1 MENAISFS
9 HEGSQGSRRIAGV
22 SNDIYSIR
30 VEHVKM
36 FFMNAS
42 ILSWPV
48 LRTVLL
54 LTASN
59 CFMTVAWYGHL
70 KFKSAPLWIAILASW
85 GLAFFEYLLQVPA
98 NRLGYGTLSAY
109 QLKVL
114 QEAITLGV
122 FMLFAWLALGETPSF
137 RYLLSFSLIFGAVA
151 VAFYK

>member
-1 MENAISFS
+1 
-9 HEGSQGSRRIAGV
+9 
-22 SNDIYSIR
+22 
-30 VEHVKM
+30 
-36 FFMNAS
+36 MNAS
-42 ILSWPV
+42 FLSWPV

-85 GLAFFEYLLQVPA
+85 GLAFFEYVLQVPA

-109 QLKVL
+109 QLKIL
-114 QEAITLGV
+114 QEAITLAI
-122 FMLFAWLALGETPSF
+122 FMLFAWLALGETPTF
-137 RYLLSFSLIFGAVA
+137 KHLLSFSLIFGAVA